1 MRLKNRKQSKFT
13 IFSRAIVSLAFLI
26 KDCKSL
32 DKAGIF
38 PPGFQNVGVSV
49 DSDERDTNKNPI
61 IYKTYG
67 TNSKL
72 KTKDENQ
79 FHIQ

>member
-1 MRLKNRKQSKFT
+1 
-13 IFSRAIVSLAFLI
+13 
-26 KDCKSL
+26 CKSL